1 MATNLRALVCA
12 TLGFVVLA
20 VACGGESSKATP
32 APTATHTVAPS
43 LQTPLPPGVDTPTP
57 TPEYTGGLRTGVW
70 VRVEGSGDCL
80 NFRAGP
86 ATANSEGQPPVNSC
100 QPDGFVGYILAGP
113 LFGEGHWW
121 WGIAGQG
128 WAVEDFLVF
137 QNSEDLNNKVVP
149 QLAGLGKIAFWD
161 MNSGIW
167 VMDSDR
173 SDRRK
178 LVDTRS
184 SVDDLRWAP
193 DGQRLS
199 FSASSRTEEGGTQD
213 VVRVI
218 DLEGRQQL
226 EIPQATSAFWSP
238 DGASL
243 AFLGSVSHVET
254 TLEGV
259 PTVMDLATGETR
271 AIGERSWFSEG
282 PRWRPDGKMLVFS
295 DGSGIHLVA
304 PDGSGHRLI
313 AGALRNAGSWPVNW
327 SPSGTMLSLYYRERD
342 QPEKYIVY
350 DITQDQVVAAIELYP
365 GGFDHNRC
373 ARAAVS
379 EDYQT
384 DWTPD
389 GATLIFHTECG
400 VAGENGVWVVDVATG
415 ERRLIPVWSAWFVDP
430 APDGRHLVFMAGGGT
445 RQNWAGTIWVA
456 DVDGSPPVLLAE
468 GWMPVWQPQ
477 PR

>member
-20 VACGGESSKATP
+20 VACGGDSSKATP
-32 APTATHTVAPS
+32 APTATQATVPS
-43 LQTPLPPGVDTPTP
+43 LQTPLPP
-57 TPEYTGGLRTGVW
+57 
-70 VRVEGSGDCL
+70 
-80 NFRAGP
+80 
-86 ATANSEGQPPVNSC
+86 
-100 QPDGFVGYILAGP
+100 
-113 LFGEGHWW
+113 
-121 WGIAGQG
+121 
-128 WAVEDFLVF
+128 
-137 QNSEDLNNKVVP
+137 SEDLDNKVVP
-149 QLAGLGKIAFWD
+149 QLAGLGKIAFWKP
-161 MNSGIW
+161 NSGIW
-167 VMDSDR
+167 VMNSDG
-173 SDRRK
+173 SDRRR
-178 LVDTRS
+178 LVDIRQVSTS
-184 SVDDLRWAP
+184 DESPWVSDLRWAP

-199 FSASSRTEEGGTQD
+199 FSSSGRTKEGGVQD

-259 PTVMDLATGETR
+259 PMVMDLATGETK

-295 DGSGIHLVA
+295 DGSGINLVA

-313 AGALRNAGSWPVNW
+313 AGVLRNAGSWPVNW

-350 DITQDQVVAAIELYP
+350 DITQDQVVAAVELYP
-365 GGFDHNRC
+365 SGPAPLRC
-373 ARAAVS
+373 GRAAVS

-389 GATLIFHTECG
+389 GATLIFHSECG
-400 VAGENGVWVVDVATG
+400 VTGENGVWLVDLVTG
-415 ERRLIPVWSAWFVDP
+415 ERRLISAWTAWFVDP
-430 APDGRHLVFMAGGGT
+430 APDGKHLVFMA
-445 RQNWAGTIWVA
+445 
-456 DVDGSPPVLLAE
+456 
-468 GWMPVWQPQ
+468 
-477 PR
+477 